1 MYRVSVLL
9 LAFFW
14 AISFVAAQF
23 SFFDQMFSHQHPH
36 QQQQPPSGGS
46 QWASNIESVSCSR
59 YLCPT
64 LDCVATPHDCPCP
77 DQEDV
82 KCIIPDADDKTV
94 GTVVCARGPDACLSV
109 ERLIW
114 RLAGQ

>member
-23 SFFDQMFSHQHPH
+23 SFFDQMFGHQQPH

-46 QWASNIESVSCSR
+46 QWASNIESGMLSLVPDIYAPRSIVSQLLTIARVLTRKMLNASYQMPMTR
-59 YLCPT
+59 PLELLFVRGDQT
-64 LDCVATPHDCPCP
+64 LVYMWN
-77 DQEDV
+77 
-82 KCIIPDADDKTV
+82 
-94 GTVVCARGPDACLSV
+94 G
-109 ERLIW
+109 
-114 RLAGQ
+114 